1 MTRNEALDILTQYNA
16 WRRSHYDAD
25 PRPLMPRPNDIGHAI
40 DVAIET
46 ITAFGGLVEQ
56 LTDVAIQS
64 QCGCGHPACR
74 QCRMDRE
81 TQRELRAAA
90 EGEHGA

>member
-1 MTRNEALDILTQYNA
+1 MTRSEALDILTQYN
-16 WRRSHYDAD
+16 
-25 PRPLMPRPNDIGHAI
+25 
-40 DVAIET
+40 
-46 ITAFGGLVEQ
+46 
-56 LTDVAIQS
+56 
-64 QCGCGHPACR
+64 ACR